1 MKDNIQDEP
10 GYRLCHVPMPYIL
23 YYENND
29 GHGNPKF
36 SGVAKEI
43 LQLAIETIFSGR
55 DWNHTMIQETQWS
68 AKTDSGQMAGCLGSL
83 DRNESDI
90 ALVVADYPT
99 EHYESIDPYTVLF
112 EEPLVL
118 VSAYN
123 MTNGTVRADVL
134 KTSLKSFSMSLWLLL
149 FAVLIII
156 SLVRF
161 MSYKIVARRKNISN
175 MFKVATILLDQ
186 KNFQIE
192 GKSPKLFVLCVSVG
206 MFVIINYYSSL
217 MSTEM
222 VIPQEPFMLDSLDKV
237 VHYKGT
243 LPLYYSIFNTYRIF
257 KDAPEGSYKKDF
269 WDKYAHLEKTR
280 EIFAELTDPL
290 SLAVQISRAAQR
302 KRVSI
307 SSNLWA
313 SLAISLG
320 CQIKETVHL
329 HSIRLLKTVLFSD
342 ELYQEAFVRNAR
354 LRDTSFGKYMKR
366 QARRIVEGGFDTI
379 VKRQLSKGSQSTQ
392 RTSDYGT
399 EDSFRECNRGT
410 YEAPDVRVSH
420 VSFLNFGSI
429 WVCFVLGMTVA
440 FVVFLIEKSMKKIP
454 EKSENRRKR
463 FRTKV
468 FPAFPYEKQQ
478 TNKNSKKTTKEQV
491 IKRFKKIKRLQVA
504 NRFRITLRRQIS

>member
-10 GYRLCHVPMPYIL
+10 GYRLCHVRMPYIL
-23 YYENND
+23 AYEDND
-29 GHGNPKF
+29 RHGNPRF
-36 SGVAKEI
+36 SGVAKGI
-43 LQLAIETIFSGR
+43 LQMVIETVFSGR
-55 DWNHTMIQETQWS
+55 NWNHTMIEETQWS
-68 AKTDSGQMAGCLGSL
+68 AKTDSGQLAGCLGSL
-83 DRNESDI
+83 DRNESDL
-90 ALVVADYPT
+90 ALVVVNYPT
-99 EHYESIDPYTVLF
+99 EHYEQIDPFGVFF

-118 VSAYN
+118 ISAYN
-123 MTNGTVRADVL
+123 VTNGTVRADVL
-134 KTSLKSFSMSLWLLL
+134 KTSLKSFSTSLWVLL

-161 MSYKIVARRKNISN
+161 MSFKIVARRKKISN
-175 MFKVATILLDQ
+175 IFKVATLLLDQ
-186 KNFQIE
+186 KNFEIE
-192 GKSPKLFVLCVSVG
+192 GKSSKFFVLCVSFG
-206 MFVIINYYSSL
+206 MFAIVNFYSSL
-217 MSTEM
+217 MRTEM

-237 VHYKGT
+237 VNYKGT

-257 KDAPEGSYKKDF
+257 KDAPEGSYKKKF

-280 EIFAELTDPL
+280 EIFAELTNPL
-290 SLAVQISRAAQR
+290 NLAVQISRAAQR

-313 SLAISLG
+313 SFIISLS

-366 QARRIVEGGFDTI
+366 QARRIFEGGFDTI
-379 VKRQLSKGSQSTQ
+379 VKRQLSKGSQSAQYT
-392 RTSDYGT
+392 TDYGT
-399 EDSFRECNRGT
+399 EDSFRECTRGT
-410 YEAPDVRVSH
+410 YKAPDVRVSH
-420 VSFLNFGSI
+420 VSFFNFGSI

-440 FVVFLIEKSMKKIP
+440 FVVFLVEKSMKKIP

-468 FPAFPYEKQQ
+468 FPAFPYEKQRID
-478 TNKNSKKTTKEQV
+478 KNSKKTTKKQ
-491 IKRFKKIKRLQVA
+491 IKRLKKIKRLQAA
-504 NRFRITLRRQIS
+504 NRFKIISTRRSN